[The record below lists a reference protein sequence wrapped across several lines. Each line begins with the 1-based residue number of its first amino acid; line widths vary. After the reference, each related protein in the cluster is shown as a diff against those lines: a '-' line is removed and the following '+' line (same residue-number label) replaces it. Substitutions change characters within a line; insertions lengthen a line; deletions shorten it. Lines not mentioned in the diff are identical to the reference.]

1 MSIKKLNVCVIL
13 LFILIRI
20 ASAQKF
26 DAEVF
31 KYTTLCE
38 IEKDKLTQ
46 TDSVIIQINNRVGD
60 EYTEISIPYSKTEK
74 ISDLD
79 AWIENMNGTRIRG
92 LKKSD
97 IIDKSAIS
105 DISLYEDNFDKCF
118 QLKHNEY
125 PYKVIYTYK
134 TTYRNYITIASWT
147 PILYRDIP
155 TRRAMLKIILPKNF
169 SYNKYVNNISDF
181 RIDSTGTRQLLEWK
195 ASYDKPIKSEIY
207 SQPDNSK
214 PYIKLIPLHFQYG
227 VEGSSKDWQ
236 SYGNWQFRLIQ
247 DLDILPDAEKSV
259 ISGLINGIKDKKE
272 IVKILYHYLQDRTR
286 YINVDIGIGGMK
298 PYPATYVAQNK
309 YGDCKALTNYMKA
322 MLSFAGIE
330 SLYTIVYASE
340 QPHTYNN
347 SFVGPLFNHVVL
359 AVPVNNDTI
368 WLENTAN
375 TNPFGYMGTSTQ
387 NRFALLTCKDHS
399 RLVHIPA
406 LKTGDDLVAYKLEF
420 DLNLLGSAVVKLNI
434 SFKGLDF
441 EAFNE
446 LHSDFNESEKDRIIR
461 EYMPFDNYEV
471 VNWELKKL
479 HRDTARIVLN
489 AKLNLSKFLK
499 PLGDEYYF
507 SIYPC
512 RIPAFTPPAARTLP
526 VIFPFPICNSDTLIY
541 NLPVGYE
548 LKSKVEPILIRTRFG
563 TYEQVLSVGNGK
575 VVVIKRFELFPGSY
589 SVEQYTDL
597 YSFMQS
603 VKEVDRRKI
612 IIKPINKTS

>member
-1 MSIKKLNVCVIL
+1 MSIKKLNACLIL
-13 LFILIRI
+13 LFILIQV

-26 DAEVF
+26 DAEVI

-38 IEKDKLTQ
+38 VEKDKLTQ
-46 TDSVIIQINNRVGD
+46 TDSITIQINNRVGD
-60 EYTEISIPYSKTEK
+60 EYTEISIPYSKNEK
-74 ISDLD
+74 VSDLD
-79 AWIENMNGTRIRG
+79 AWIENMNGTKIRG

-97 IIDKSAIS
+97 IVDKSAIS

-195 ASYDKPIKSEIY
+195 AAYDKPIKSEIY

-214 PYIKLIPLHFQYG
+214 PYVRLIPLHFQYG

-236 SYGNWQFRLIQ
+236 SYGNWQLRLIQ

-259 ISGLINGIKDKKE
+259 VSGLINGIKDKKE

-298 PYPATYVAQNK
+298 PYPAAYVAQNK

-330 SLYTIVYASE
+330 SFYTIVYASE

-387 NRFALLTCKDHS
+387 NRFALLTCSDHS

-406 LKTGDDLVAYKLEF
+406 LKTGDDLVTYKLEF

-434 SFKGLDF
+434 SFKGQDF
-441 EAFNE
+441 EAFNQ
-446 LHSDFNESEKDRIIR
+446 LHSEFNDNEKDRIVR
-461 EYMPFDNYEV
+461 DYMPFDNYEV

-479 HRDTARIVLN
+479 DRDTARIVLN

-499 PLGDEYYF
+499 PLGGEYYF

-526 VIFPFPICNSDTLIY
+526 VVFPYPICNSDTLIY

-548 LKSKVEPILIRTRFG
+548 LKSRVEPILIKTRFG
-563 TYEQVLSVGNGK
+563 TYEQVLSVENGK
-575 VVVIKRFELFPGSY
+575 VVVIKRFELFPETY
-589 SVEQYTDL
+589 SLEQYPDI
-597 YSFMQS
+597 YSFIQS
-603 VKEVDRRKI
+603 VKDVERRKI